1 MSQELT
7 PEFGQALA
15 EATFPLEGPAF
26 IPPFGMERPIMFK
39 GPGGATT
46 HYVVPPPSIN
56 SSFGTL
62 LDPVDSRLHE
72 NTDQLYEFAHH
83 LCYELDGAHRL
94 ADGHH
99 AVTMGQYHELSVKFN
114 SLKADHVHL
123 INDHLIPLQRFAAG
137 VISSLSVLSGT
148 DPISTHEC
156 ANGGC
161 VPPPQSGGPLDE
173 ERPASISPIP
183 IHLRAFGLDP
193 TDYANVPYVTGSPPS
208 SVPDLISI
216 SSSSEESILHPS
228 TPSSPG
234 FSGEYLRLRRTP
246 HWSDVLL
253 AHVNFQN
260 YYFLAQEEAFIL
272 SGESGESEA
281 IRSTESDASGSGT
294 TSSDGSEE
302 VLAEEAEGVWP
313 GDGAGGI

>member
-1 MSQELT
+1 M
-7 PEFGQALA
+7 
-15 EATFPLEGPAF
+15 EGPAF
-26 IPPFGMERPIMFK
+26 IPPFGMERPIMFE
-39 GPGGATT
+39 GPGGTST
-46 HYVVPPPSIN
+46 RYVVPPPSIN

-83 LCYELDGAHRL
+83 LRYELDGAHRL
-94 ADGHH
+94 ADGRH
-99 AVTMGQYHELSVKFN
+99 AVTMGQYHELSVKFD

-137 VISSLSVLSGT
+137 VISSLSVLSGA

-161 VPPPQSGGPLDE
+161 VPPHESRGPSVE
-173 ERPASISPIP
+173 ERPASVSPIP
-183 IHLRAFGLDP
+183 IHLGAFGLDP
-193 TDYANVPYVTGSPPS
+193 SDYANVPFVTDSPPS
-208 SVPDLISI
+208 TVPDLISV
-216 SSSSEESILHPS
+216 SSSSEESVLYPS

-234 FSGEYLRLRRTP
+234 FSGEYHRLRRTP

-253 AHVNFQN
+253 ARVNFQD
-260 YYFLAQEEAFIL
+260 YYFLAREEAFIS

-281 IRSTESDASGSGT
+281 VRSTESDASGSEA

-302 VLAEEAEGVWP
+302 VLAEEAEGVRA
-313 GDGAGGI
+313 GDGAGGL

>member
-1 MSQELT
+1 M
-7 PEFGQALA
+7 
-15 EATFPLEGPAF
+15 EGPAF
-26 IPPFGMERPIMFK
+26 IPPFGMECPIMFE
-39 GPGGATT
+39 GPGGTSSR
-46 HYVVPPPSIN
+46 YVVPPPSIN

-94 ADGHH
+94 ADGCH

-137 VISSLSVLSGT
+137 VISSLSVLSGA
-148 DPISTHEC
+148 DPTSTHEC

-161 VPPPQSGGPLDE
+161 VPPPQSGGPSDE
-173 ERPASISPIP
+173 ERPASVSPIP
-183 IHLRAFGLDP
+183 IHLRAFGINP
-193 TDYANVPYVTGSPPS
+193 TDYTNVPYVTASPPS

-234 FSGEYLRLRRTP
+234 FSGEYHRLRHAP

-253 AHVNFQN
+253 ARVNFQD
-260 YYFLAQEEAFIL
+260 YYFLTREEAFIS

-281 IRSTESDASGSGT
+281 VRLSESDASGSSA

-302 VLAEEAEGVWP
+302 VLAEEAEGVRS
-313 GDGAGGI
+313 GDGAGGV